1 MSQPGAP
8 QPAIVQCGMRKRCL
22 ISAGSGSGRVVSL
35 GGCAVERHEVP
46 NKAQDRR
53 WARAGVKHGAPEG
66 PTGFMALAVL
76 LFAGQVAAD
85 VLDVMHEELERSRE
99 VLARQPTPVYYLSYE
114 ITEDETVTVSGEFG
128 SLTRWWDGVR
138 RSLDIDLRVGSP
150 TLDNT
155 RELSERVRRGARN
168 FGRAAQIPIDDEEGL
183 RTVLWHRTDRK
194 YKEAIERFTRVQ
206 ADVQVNVETGD
217 RTGDFSLE
225 EAEVA
230 SEDTVALRADRAVW
244 EDKVR
249 RYTAPFAQSPHV
261 FSANATIH
269 GNVETRWYVN
279 SEGSAIK
286 TSTAY
291 YRVSI
296 GAVTRAEDGM
306 VLPRSEQFF
315 SLAPEGLPDD
325 ETVMAAVHRM
335 VGDLEALRTA
345 PLVEPYAGPAIL
357 SGRASG
363 VFFHE
368 ILGHRLEGHRQKG
381 VTEAQTFRKMVG
393 DSVLPEAFSVT
404 FDPTIRRFGGTDL
417 VGAYRYDNQ
426 GVKARRV
433 PVIVNGVLTNFL
445 MARLPIE
452 GFPRSNGHG
461 RKNVGFAPVARQSN
475 LIIEASETMTREE
488 LKARLLAMVERDGKD
503 FGLLFDRIQGGF
515 TITGREL
522 PNVFTVTPTVVYR
535 IHLDGSEEMVRGVN
549 LIGTPLTSFSR
560 IEAAGDDFQVF
571 NGTCGAESGLVP
583 VATVSPSILVS
594 QIEVQKRTTTQTR
607 LPILPPPGDALNT
620 LGEVR
625 PLDSMGETR

>member
-8 QPAIVQCGMRKRCL
+8 RPALAQRRFRRRCS
-22 ISAGSGSGRVVSL
+22 IPVGSGFGRVAS
-35 GGCAVERHEVP
+35 C
-46 NKAQDRR
+46 
-53 WARAGVKHGAPEG
+53 
-66 PTGFMALAVL
+66 ALAVL
-76 LFAGQVAAD
+76 LFASQATAD
-85 VLDVMHEELERSRE
+85 LLDVMRDELERSRG
-99 VLARQPTPVYYLSYE
+99 VLAQQTTPVYYLSYE
-114 ITEDETVTVSGEFG
+114 ITEDQSVTVGGAFG
-128 SLTRWWDGVR
+128 SLTRSRESVR

-150 TLDNT
+150 ALDNT
-155 RELSERVRRGARN
+155 RELSQRVRRGLRG
-168 FGRAAQIPIDDEEGL
+168 FGRAAPIPTDDEEGL
-183 RTVLWHRTDRK
+183 RAVLWDRTDKK
-194 YKEAIERFTRVQ
+194 YKQAIERLTKVQ
-206 ADVQVNVETGD
+206 GDVQVNVETGD
-217 RTGDFSLE
+217 KTGDFSLE
-225 EAEVA
+225 KAEVA
-230 SEDTVALRADRAVW
+230 SEDTVALRADRTGW
-244 EDKVR
+244 EEKVR
-249 RYTAPFAQSPHV
+249 RYTAPFADSPHV
-261 FSANATIH
+261 FSANASIG
-269 GNVETRWYVN
+269 GNIETRWYVN

-296 GAVTRAEDGM
+296 NAVTRADDGM

-315 SLAPEGLPDD
+315 SLSPEGLLDD

-357 SGRASG
+357 SGKASG

-393 DSVLPEAFSVT
+393 ESVLPETFSVT
-404 FDPTIRRFGGTDL
+404 FDPTIRRFGVTDL

-426 GVKARRV
+426 GVRARRV
-433 PVIVNGVLTNFL
+433 PVIVDGVLTNFL
-445 MARLPIE
+445 MARIPIE

-461 RKNVGFAPVARQSN
+461 RKNTGFAPVARQSN

-503 FGLLFDRIQGGF
+503 FGLYFDRIQGGF

-522 PNVFTVTPTVVYR
+522 PNVFTVKPTVVYR
-535 IHLDGSEEMVRGVN
+535 INLDGSEEIVRGVN
-549 LIGTPLTSFSR
+549 LIGTPLTAFSR

-571 NGTCGAESGLVP
+571 NGTCGAESGAVP

-594 QIEVQKRTTTQTR
+594 QIEVQKATTAQTR
-607 LPILPPPGDALNT
+607 LPVLPPPGDTSKT
-620 LGEVR
+620 LDEVR
-625 PLDSMGETR
+625 PLVSMGETR

>member
-1 MSQPGAP
+1 MTQPGIL
-8 QPAIVQCGMRKRCL
+8 QPSRAHRMR
-22 ISAGSGSGRVVSL
+22 STPAEPGF
-35 GGCAVERHEVP
+35 
-46 NKAQDRR
+46 
-53 WARAGVKHGAPEG
+53 G
-66 PTGFMALAVL
+66 PVASCALAIL
-76 LFAGQVAAD
+76 LFAGQSAAD
-85 VLDVMHEELERSRE
+85 VLDVMREELERSRGI
-99 VLARQPTPVYYLSYE
+99 LARQPTPAYYLSYE

-128 SLTRWWDGVR
+128 SLTRWREGVR

-150 TLDNT
+150 MLDNT
-155 RELSERVRRGARN
+155 RELSERVRRGSRS
-168 FGRAAQIPIDDEEGL
+168 FGRAAQIPIEDEEGL
-183 RTVLWHRTDRK
+183 RTVLWRQTDKK
-194 YKEAIERFTRVQ
+194 YKEAVERFTKVE
-206 ADVQVNVETGD
+206 ADVRVNVETGD

-225 EAEVA
+225 KAEVA
-230 SEDTVALRADRAVW
+230 SEDTVALRADRSVW

-249 RYTAPFAQSPHV
+249 RYTAPFAESPHV
-261 FSANATIH
+261 FSANAAVH

-296 GAVTRAEDGM
+296 GAVTRAEDGK
-306 VLPRSEQFF
+306 VLPRTEQFF
-315 SLAPEGLPDD
+315 SLTPEGLPDD
-325 ETVMAAVHRM
+325 ETVMAAVREM
-335 VGDLEALRTA
+335 VDDLEALRTA

-393 DSVLPEAFSVT
+393 DPVLPEAFSLT

-426 GVKARRV
+426 GVRARRV

-445 MARLPIE
+445 MARIPIE

-461 RKNVGFAPVARQSN
+461 RKNTGFAPVARQSN

-503 FGLLFDRIQGGF
+503 FGLFFDRIQGGF

-522 PNVFTVTPTVVYR
+522 PNVFTVNPTVVYR
-535 IHLDGSEEMVRGVN
+535 IKLDGTEEMVRGVN
-549 LIGTPLTSFSR
+549 LIGTPLTAFSR

-571 NGTCGAESGLVP
+571 NGTCGAESGSVP

-607 LPILPPPGDALNT
+607 LPILPPPGDALKI

-625 PLDSMGETR
+625 PLATVGETR

>member
-8 QPAIVQCGMRKRCL
+8 QRALAPSIPAESRF
-22 ISAGSGSGRVVSL
+22 GRVAS
-35 GGCAVERHEVP
+35 CAV
-46 NKAQDRR
+46 AI
-53 WARAGVKHGAPEG
+53 A
-66 PTGFMALAVL
+66 
-76 LFAGQVAAD
+76 LFAGQAAAD
-85 VLDVMHEELERSRE
+85 VLDVMREELERSRG
-99 VLARQPTPVYYLSYE
+99 VLAEQPTPAYYLSYE
-114 ITEDETVTVSGEFG
+114 ITEDKTATVGGEFG
-128 SLTRWWDGVR
+128 SLTRWWEGAR

-150 TLDNT
+150 ALDNT
-155 RELSERVRRGARN
+155 RELSQRVSRGMRG
-168 FGRAAQIPIDDEEGL
+168 FGRAAQIPIEDEEGL
-183 RTVLWHRTDRK
+183 RTVLWDRTDKK
-194 YKEAIERFTRVQ
+194 YKEAIERFTKVQ
-206 ADVQVNVETGD
+206 ADVQVNVETGNK
-217 RTGDFSLE
+217 TGDFSLE
-225 EAEVA
+225 KAEVA
-230 SEDTVALRADRAVW
+230 SEDAVALRADRAGW

-249 RYTAPFAQSPHV
+249 RYTAPFADSPHV
-261 FSANATIH
+261 FSANATIG

-296 GAVTRAEDGM
+296 RAVTRAEDGM

-315 SLAPEGLPDD
+315 SLTPEGLPDD

-345 PLVEPYAGPAIL
+345 PLVEPYTGPAIL

-381 VTEAQTFRKMVG
+381 ATQGQTFRKMVG
-393 DSVLPEAFSVT
+393 ESVLAETFSVA
-404 FDPTIRRFGGTDL
+404 FDPTIRRFGATDL

-445 MARLPIE
+445 MARIPIE
-452 GFPRSNGHG
+452 GFPKSNGHG

-475 LIIEASETMTREE
+475 LIVEPSETMTREE
-488 LKARLLAMVERDGKD
+488 LKARLLAMLERDGKD

-515 TITGREL
+515 TITRRDL

-535 IHLDGSEEMVRGVN
+535 INLDGSEDLVRGVN
-549 LIGTPLTSFSR
+549 LIGTPLTAFSR

-594 QIEVQKRTTTQTR
+594 QIEVQKGTTAQTR
-607 LPILPPPGDALNT
+607 LPILPPPGDASKT
-620 LGEVR
+620 LSERSLASV
-625 PLDSMGETR
+625 GETR

>member
-8 QPAIVQCGMRKRCL
+8 QPALAPSIPAESRF
-22 ISAGSGSGRVVSL
+22 GRVAS
-35 GGCAVERHEVP
+35 CAV
-46 NKAQDRR
+46 AI
-53 WARAGVKHGAPEG
+53 A
-66 PTGFMALAVL
+66 
-76 LFAGQVAAD
+76 LFAGQAAAD
-85 VLDVMHEELERSRE
+85 VLDVMREELERSRG
-99 VLARQPTPVYYLSYE
+99 VLAEQPAPAYYLSYE
-114 ITEDETVTVSGEFG
+114 ITEDKTATVGGEFG
-128 SLTRWWDGVR
+128 SLTRWWEGVR

-150 TLDNT
+150 ALDNT
-155 RELSERVRRGARN
+155 RELSQRVSRGSRG
-168 FGRAAQIPIDDEEGL
+168 FGRAAQIPIEDEEGL
-183 RTVLWHRTDRK
+183 RTVLWDRTDKK
-194 YKEAIERFTRVQ
+194 YKEAIERYTKVQ
-206 ADVQVNVETGD
+206 ADVQVNVETGNK
-217 RTGDFSLE
+217 TGDFSLE
-225 EAEVA
+225 KAEVA
-230 SEDTVALRADRAVW
+230 SEDTVALRADRAEW

-249 RYTAPFAQSPHV
+249 RYTAPFADSPHV
-261 FSANATIH
+261 LSANATIG

-296 GAVTRAEDGM
+296 RAVTRAEDGM

-315 SLAPEGLPDD
+315 SLTPEGLPDD

-345 PLVEPYAGPAIL
+345 PLVEPYTGPAIL

-381 VTEAQTFRKMVG
+381 ATQGQTFRKMVG
-393 DSVLPEAFSVT
+393 ESVLAETFSVT
-404 FDPTIRRFGGTDL
+404 FDPTIRRFGATDL

-445 MARLPIE
+445 MARIPIE
-452 GFPRSNGHG
+452 GFPKSNGHG

-475 LIIEASETMTREE
+475 LIVEPSETMTREE
-488 LKARLLAMVERDGKD
+488 LKARLLAMLERDGKD

-515 TITGREL
+515 TITRRDL

-535 IHLDGSEEMVRGVN
+535 INLDGSEDLVRGVN
-549 LIGTPLTSFSR
+549 LIGTPLTAFSR

-594 QIEVQKRTTTQTR
+594 QIEVQKGTTAQTR
-607 LPILPPPGDALNT
+607 LPILPPPGDASKT
-620 LGEVR
+620 LSERSLASV
-625 PLDSMGETR
+625 GETR

>member
-1 MSQPGAP
+1 MRQPGTP
-8 QPAIVQCGMRKRCL
+8 RPAIVQRGIRTRC
-22 ISAGSGSGRVVSL
+22 STPVESGFARVASL
-35 GGCAVERHEVP
+35 AI
-46 NKAQDRR
+46 
-53 WARAGVKHGAPEG
+53 
-66 PTGFMALAVL
+66 L

-85 VLDVMHEELERSRE
+85 VLDVMRDELERSRE
-99 VLARQPTPVYYLSYE
+99 VLTQQPTPVYYLSYE
-114 ITEDETVTVSGEFG
+114 ITEDRTVTVEGAFG
-128 SLTRWWDGVR
+128 SMTRWWESEGR
-138 RSLDIDLRVGSP
+138 GLDIDLRVGSP
-150 TLDNT
+150 ALDNT
-155 RELSERVRRGARN
+155 RELSQRAGGRPFQVRFGRGAR
-168 FGRAAQIPIDDEEGL
+168 IPIEDEEGL
-183 RTVLWHRTDRK
+183 RTVLWDRTDRK

-217 RTGDFSLE
+217 ETGDFSPE
-225 EAEVA
+225 KAEVA
-230 SEDTVALRADRAVW
+230 SEDTVALRADRSAW

-249 RYTAPFAQSPHV
+249 RYTAPFTDSPHV
-261 FSANATIH
+261 FSANATIG

-296 GAVTRAEDGM
+296 HAFTRAEDGM

-315 SLAPEGLPDD
+315 SLTPEGLPDD
-325 ETVMAAVHRM
+325 ETVMAAVRRM
-335 VGDLEALRTA
+335 ASDLEGLRTA

-381 VTEAQTFRKMVG
+381 AAEAQTFRRMVG
-393 DSVLPEAFSVT
+393 ESVLPEAFSVT
-404 FDPTIRRFGGTDL
+404 FDPTIRRFGATDL

-433 PVIVNGVLTNFL
+433 PVIVDGVLTNFL
-445 MARLPIE
+445 MARIPIE

-461 RKNVGFAPVARQSN
+461 RKNTGYAPVARQSN
-475 LIIEASETMTREE
+475 LIIEASETMSREE

-503 FGLLFDRIQGGF
+503 FGLFFDRIQGGF

-522 PNVFTVTPTVVYR
+522 PNVFTVRPTVVYR
-535 IHLDGSEEMVRGVN
+535 IHLDGSEELVRGVN
-549 LIGTPLTSFSR
+549 LIGTPLTAFSR

-571 NGTCGAESGLVP
+571 NGTCGAESGAVP

-594 QIEVQKRTTTQTR
+594 QIEVQKGSTVQTR
-607 LPILPPPGDALNT
+607 LPILPPPGST
-620 LGEVR
+620 SET
-625 PLDSMGETR
+625 MGEARSFAPMGEAR

>member
-1 MSQPGAP
+1 M
-8 QPAIVQCGMRKRCL
+8 
-22 ISAGSGSGRVVSL
+22 
-35 GGCAVERHEVP
+35 
-46 NKAQDRR
+46 
-53 WARAGVKHGAPEG
+53 
-66 PTGFMALAVL
+66 
-76 LFAGQVAAD
+76 
-85 VLDVMHEELERSRE
+85 LDVMREELERSRG
-99 VLARQPTPVYYLSYE
+99 VLAEQPAPAYYLSYE
-114 ITEDETVTVSGEFG
+114 ITEDKTATVGGEFG
-128 SLTRWWDGVR
+128 SLTRWWEGVR

-150 TLDNT
+150 ALDNT
-155 RELSERVRRGARN
+155 RELSQRVSRGSRG
-168 FGRAAQIPIDDEEGL
+168 FGRAAQIPIEDEEGL
-183 RTVLWHRTDRK
+183 RTVLWDRTDKK
-194 YKEAIERFTRVQ
+194 YKEAIERYTKVQ
-206 ADVQVNVETGD
+206 ADVQVNVETGNK
-217 RTGDFSLE
+217 TGDFSLE
-225 EAEVA
+225 KAEVA
-230 SEDTVALRADRAVW
+230 SEDTVALRADRAEW

-249 RYTAPFAQSPHV
+249 RYTAPFADSPHV
-261 FSANATIH
+261 LSANATIG

-296 GAVTRAEDGM
+296 RAVTRAEDGM

-315 SLAPEGLPDD
+315 SLTPEGLPDD
-325 ETVMAAVHRM
+325 ETVMAAVRKM

-345 PLVEPYAGPAIL
+345 PLVEPYTGPAIL

-381 VTEAQTFRKMVG
+381 ATEGQTFRKMVG
-393 DSVLPEAFSVT
+393 ESVLPETFSVT
-404 FDPTIRRFGGTDL
+404 FDPTIRRFGATDL

-445 MARLPIE
+445 MARIPIE
-452 GFPRSNGHG
+452 GFPKSNGHG

-475 LIIEASETMTREE
+475 LIVEPSETMTREE
-488 LKARLLAMVERDGKD
+488 LKARLLAMLERDGKD

-515 TITGREL
+515 TITRRDL

-535 IHLDGSEEMVRGVN
+535 INLDGSEDLVRGVN
-549 LIGTPLTSFSR
+549 LIGTPLTAFSR

-594 QIEVQKRTTTQTR
+594 QIEVQKGTTAQTR
-607 LPILPPPGDALNT
+607 LPILPPPGDASKT
-620 LGEVR
+620 LSESS
-625 PLDSMGETR
+625 LASTGETR